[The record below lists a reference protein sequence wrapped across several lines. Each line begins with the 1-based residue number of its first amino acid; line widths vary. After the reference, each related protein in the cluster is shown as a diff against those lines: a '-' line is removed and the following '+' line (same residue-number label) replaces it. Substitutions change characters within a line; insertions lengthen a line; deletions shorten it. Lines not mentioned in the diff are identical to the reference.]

1 MGKKAGDHARLKAEI
16 ESLKE
21 QYVSH
26 LLDTVI
32 IIIILFSH
40 LKLIFVTYVN
50 ALSLTPP
57 RHICMCITIKVFY
70 CNNNF

>member
-26 LLDTVI
+26 LLDAVI
-32 IIIILFSH
+32 IIIIFSH

-50 ALSLTPP
+50 ALSLTPH
-57 RHICMCITIKVFY
+57 RHICMCITIIP
-70 CNNNF
+70 